1 MHSRRPASLSI
12 LCMICL
18 AVLAVGVPAIGYHEL
33 PPAPTE
39 SSGERSVDNA
49 CVQWEGVSLTVLP
62 GAVLI
67 ADQPAESDKPG
78 KDQPKSDN
86 AFSMQQHDEVWML
99 KKKIVELQNK
109 GKLGFRKLVPC
120 SSVEGYGVY
129 SPMESGAISPNFVL
143 YVEPLNYSTMVT
155 QDRYIVDCTVD
166 LILADS
172 NGKVLGG
179 KKGFRR
185 INQISRSPILDLFY
199 KIQIAVN
206 KPLKQGFII
215 RTVLHD
221 KIKNQSVGA
230 SFKVNVRPGGK
241 SVLDQI

>member
-1 MHSRRPASLSI
+1 MHSRRPASLST

-18 AVLAVGVPAIGYHEL
+18 ALLAVGVPASGYAEQL
-33 PPAPTE
+33 SVPTK
-39 SSGERSVDNA
+39 SSGERSVNDA
-49 CVQWEGVSLTVLP
+49 SVQWGGVSLTVSP

-86 AFSMQQHDEVWML
+86 AFSMQQRDEVWML
-99 KKKIVELQNK
+99 KKKIIELQNK

-120 SSVEGYGVY
+120 ASVEGYGVY
-129 SPMESGAISPNFVL
+129 SPMESGVSSPNFVL

-155 QDRYIVDCTVD
+155 QDRYIVDCSVD
-166 LILADS
+166 LVLADAA
-172 NGKVLGG
+172 GKVLGG
-179 KKGFRR
+179 KKGILS
-185 INQISRSPILDLFY
+185 INRISRSPILDLFY
-199 KIQIAVN
+199 KIQINAR

-230 SFKVNVRPGGK
+230 SFKVNVHPGGK